1 MSTCSGAGCPPGR
14 CRKDRRPLDPDVK
27 ALGRA
32 LMWIERSTSA
42 RMKRA
47 TAEFI
52 YDRYV
57 RNGRP

>member
-1 MSTCSGAGCPPGR
+1 MTRQAKGV
-14 CRKDRRPLDPDVK
+14 PDWYALTK
-27 ALGRA
+27 ACA
-32 LMWIERSTSA
+32 WIDRSTSE

-57 RNGRP
+57 RHPRIDGRCST